1 MTAAGDHPG
10 RGHRGR
16 LRDKF
21 LEHGLD
27 KFTDAEVLELLL
39 TLATPRK
46 DCKQQARGLLKG
58 LGNLAAV
65 LEADPET
72 LAGYPGVGP
81 RNILGL
87 KLVPAAARRYL
98 EQRLEHMGGFVDASQ
113 MADYLRMTM
122 RPLTRE
128 VFRVI
133 LLDAARRVRGVEDLF
148 SGTLNEAP
156 AYPREVVARA
166 LAGGAAGIV
175 CAHNHPRG
183 EARPSRDDRRVTRR
197 LFHACRTVELEFIDH
212 IIVGEDDIY
221 SFARSG
227 ELAALEDE
235 YQTLNL

>member
-1 MTAAGDHPG
+1 LTAAGDHPG

-58 LGNLAAV
+58 LGSLAAV

-98 EQRLEHMGGFVDASQ
+98 EQRLEHMGGFVDSSQ

-133 LLDAARRVRGVEDLF
+133 LLNDDYTTMEFVVSVIQDVFHQNASQAARIMMEVHTRGRGVA
-148 SGTLNEAP
+148 GTFTRDIARTKADTVMQMAFEEN
-156 AYPREVVARA
+156 YP
-166 LAGGAAGIV
+166 LKCI
-175 CAHNHPRG
+175 
-183 EARPSRDDRRVTRR
+183 
-197 LFHACRTVELEFIDH
+197 LEK
-212 IIVGEDDIY
+212 
-221 SFARSG
+221 A
-227 ELAALEDE
+227 
-235 YQTLNL
+235 